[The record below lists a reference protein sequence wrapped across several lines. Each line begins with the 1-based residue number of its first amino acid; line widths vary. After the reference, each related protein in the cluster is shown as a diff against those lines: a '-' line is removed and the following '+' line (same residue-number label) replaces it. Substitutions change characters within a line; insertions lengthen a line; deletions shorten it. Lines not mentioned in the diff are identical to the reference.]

1 MKNFKKVLM
10 MMLMFGVVAF
20 SGLLSMNTFAK
31 GKMDLEDDENPDGV
45 VGCSIELPL
54 PEYEVAGSE
63 EDPEEEGS
71 ETESSDN
78 ENQEET
84 E

>member
-1 MKNFKKVLM
+1 MRNFKKILTM
-10 MMLMFGVVAF
+10 ILMFAAIVF
-20 SGLLSMNTFAK
+20 SGVLSMNTFAK
-31 GKMDLEDDENPDGV
+31 GKVGLEDDDNPEGV

-54 PEYEVAGSE
+54 PEDEVVGSE
-63 EDPEEEGS
+63 DESEEGN

-84 E
+84 A